1 MYYPFK
7 FREVYKNYIWGGRN
21 LELLGKIL
29 PEGKVSESWEASCH
43 EDGLSVIDNGEFSG
57 KTLYE
62 VIKEKGEE
70 ILGENIY
77 KIYKDKFPILIK
89 FIDANDKLSVQV
101 HPDDEYAK
109 KCENNSLG
117 KNEMWYIIAAKPKS
131 RLICGLK
138 HDIDKEKFK
147 RACDE
152 ERVEDCLNYIEVT
165 KGDII
170 NIPSGT
176 VHAIGEGL
184 LIAEIQQSSNVTY
197 RIYDY
202 NRRDVNG
209 NKRELNLNKAL
220 EVVNFSKTRK
230 KLSNEQ
236 AFKQKYKGIRLS
248 EDEINSLSAVNSLKD
263 KVNEEISRYENT
275 AITYISLNKHFCVKI
290 YETHGG
296 FKENTKG
303 EKFHI
308 YTFIEGEGTIIY
320 GKSQGQSFSQDEKTL
335 TLENKRGLTT
345 NKAEETFTKG
355 QTIFIPACLGEY
367 ELKGNFKALNI
378 YLENEQKLNMQLDYL
393 RKNGYN
399 LDEIITLDNK

>member
-62 VIKEKGEE
+62 VIKERGKE
-70 ILGENIY
+70 ILGEDIY

-109 KCENNSLG
+109 KYENSSLG

-138 HDIDKEKFK
+138 HGIDKEKFNS
-147 RACDE
+147 ACYE
-152 ERVEDCLNYIEVT
+152 EKVEDCLNYIEVT

-197 RIYDY
+197 RICDY
-202 NRRDVNG
+202 NRRDSNG

-220 EVVNFSKTRK
+220 EVINFNKTRN
-230 KLSNEQ
+230 KLSNKR
-236 AFKQKYKGIRLS
+236 AFKEKYKGIRLS
-248 EDEINSLSAVNSLKD
+248 E
-263 KVNEEISRYENT
+263 NEEVSGYKNT
-275 AITYISLNKHFCVKI
+275 TITYISLNKHFCVKL
-290 YETHGG
+290 YETCGG

-320 GKSQGQSFSQDEKTL
+320 DKSQGKPFSQDEKIL
-335 TLENKRGLTT
+335 TLENNGGLTP

-355 QTIFIPACLGEY
+355 QTVFMPACLGEY

-393 RKNGYN
+393 RKKGYN
-399 LDEIITLDNK
+399 LEEIITIGNK